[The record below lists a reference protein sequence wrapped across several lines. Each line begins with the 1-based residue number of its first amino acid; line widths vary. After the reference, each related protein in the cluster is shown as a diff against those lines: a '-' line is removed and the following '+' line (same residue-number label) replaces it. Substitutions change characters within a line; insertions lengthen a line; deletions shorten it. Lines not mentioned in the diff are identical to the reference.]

1 MGNHAMATA
10 AVTTTTRERIV
21 AAALDLFARQGYHG
35 TSVGEIERA
44 AGLSPRSGAL
54 YKHFPSKEAV
64 LEAAMQ
70 RHTEGIDRIDEL
82 LRMLPLGDLHAELR
96 LLGRYAL
103 HEIAAEQQILRIIMK
118 EGDQFPE
125 LRAEFFGRF
134 VRRGYGQAREW
145 TRQTLG
151 RHGVEVDDL
160 DATVMA
166 IFGAIVHYPLMATLF
181 GEQALAVD
189 EDRFVEAW
197 ARSALTLLRAMG
209 VAGEARLEEAPA

>member
-1 MGNHAMATA
+1 MRNRAMTA
-10 AVTTTTRERIV
+10 VSESTTRERIV

-64 LEAAMQ
+64 LEAAMLQ
-70 RHTEGIDRIDEL
+70 RSEAIDHIDDIL
-82 LRMLPLGDLHAELR
+82 AMLPLGDLHSELR
-96 LLGRYAL
+96 LLARYAL
-103 HEIAAEQQILRIIMK
+103 HEIGAEQQILRIIMK

-125 LRAEFFGRF
+125 LRADFYRRF

-145 TRQTLG
+145 TRQTLA
-151 RHGVEVDDL
+151 RHGVEVEDL
-160 DATVMA
+160 DALVTA
-166 IFGAIVHYPLMATLF
+166 IFGSIIHYPVMSTLF
-181 GEQALAVD
+181 GEPPNGVD

-197 ARSALTLLRAMG
+197 AQTGLMLLNAMG
-209 VAGEARLEEAPA
+209 VTDEARLEEAQT

>member
-1 MGNHAMATA
+1 MGNQSMA
-10 AVTTTTRERIV
+10 AVAETTRERII

-35 TSVGEIERA
+35 TSVGQIESA

-70 RHTEGIDRIDEL
+70 RHTEGIDRIDEIL
-82 LRMLPLGDLHAELR
+82 GMLPLGDLHAELR

-125 LRAEFFGRF
+125 LRAEFFSRF
-134 VRRGYGQAREW
+134 VRRGYAQAREW
-145 TRQTLG
+145 TRRTLE
-151 RHGVEVDDL
+151 RHEVEADDL
-160 DATVMA
+160 DAMVMA
-166 IFGAIVHYPLMATLF
+166 IFGAIVHYPLMSTLF

-197 ARSALTLLRAMG
+197 ARSALTLLNAMG
-209 VAGEARLEEAPA
+209 ITDEARLEEAPA